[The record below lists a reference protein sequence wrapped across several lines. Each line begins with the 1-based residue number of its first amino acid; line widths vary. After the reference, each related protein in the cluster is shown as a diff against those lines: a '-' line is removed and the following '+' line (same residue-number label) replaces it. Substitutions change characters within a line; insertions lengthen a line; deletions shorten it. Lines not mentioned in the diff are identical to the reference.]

1 MFNDAATEDAKTPAI
16 LLRDAKVSLSL
27 VRRLMGPQAVIREL
41 PGGEEILVEDAPG
54 FAHRLAL
61 PLCGD
66 LTALERAT
74 LRGLARIGV
83 QVSPGVSGTGGREWQ
98 G

>member
-1 MFNDAATEDAKTPAI
+1 MFNDAATQDAPPPAI
-16 LLRDAKVSLSL
+16 LLREASVSLPL
-27 VRRLMGPQAVIREL
+27 VRRLMGPEAAIREL
-41 PGGEEILVEDAPG
+41 PGGDLLIEDAPG

-66 LTALERAT
+66 LNALERAT

-83 QVSPGVSGTGGREWQ
+83 KVLPGEAGSGGSEWR

>member
-1 MFNDAATEDAKTPAI
+1 MFNDAATQDTPTPAI
-16 LLRDAKVSLSL
+16 LLRDADVSEPL
-27 VRRLMGPQAVIREL
+27 VRRLMGPDADIRRL
-41 PGGEEILVEDAPG
+41 PENQLLVANAPS

-83 QVSPGVSGTGGREWQ
+83 EVSPGESGNGGREWR